1 MQGFAN
7 AGAFNMSWQCASVS
21 PSTDNALT
29 MQYQC
34 MGMLL
39 WNAESTIG
47 YATWVKYF
55 ITKSE
60 AEQKETYQNWQKN
73 G

>member
-1 MQGFAN
+1 MWTTNADSQLRTYAVLKRNIKNMQGFAN

-39 WNAESTIG
+39 
-47 YATWVKYF
+47 
-55 ITKSE
+55 
-60 AEQKETYQNWQKN
+60 
-73 G
+73 